1 MPGARKKEDLTF
13 EKAMGRLEAIVET
26 MEGEEVPIE
35 EALKQFEEGMEL
47 VDFCEKKLNEVQK
60 KVELI
65 LERREAAPAEVH
77 EAGEEYGKDGE

>member
-13 EKAMGRLEAIVET
+13 EKAMGRLEAIVEA
-26 MEGEEVPIE
+26 MEGDEVPIE

-65 LERREAAPAEVH
+65 LERRESAPADVH
-77 EAGEEYGKDGE
+77 ETGAEYPEKGE